1 MDPFYYVMA
10 ILGCGDDG
18 AACAEL
24 RIEQTRFASIEACQQ
39 AMPVALRRNSDVD
52 YPVVSATCRQTGIHM
67 ADGTRP
73 QMRRAERTGGLPTRS
88 WLL

>member
-24 RIEQTRFASIEACQQ
+24 RIETTRFASIEACQR
-39 AMPVALRRNSDVD
+39 AMPVALQRNSDVD
-52 YPVVSATCRQTGIHM
+52 YPVVSAACRQSGMHM
-67 ADGTRP
+67 ADAGRAE
-73 QMRRAERTGGLPTRS
+73 MRRAVRRGG
-88 WLL
+88 